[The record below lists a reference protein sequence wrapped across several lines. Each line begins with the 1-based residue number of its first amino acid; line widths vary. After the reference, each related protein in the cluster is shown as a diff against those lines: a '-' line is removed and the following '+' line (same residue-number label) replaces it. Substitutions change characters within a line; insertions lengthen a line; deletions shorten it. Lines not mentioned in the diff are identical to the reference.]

1 MSDMGVNW
9 ENFKVFSDAGINWSD
24 IDVLS
29 DAARVSVEL
38 SMAVVLDSSSL
49 QPKIS
54 WRINIKTKENRLKLR
69 TI

>member
-1 MSDMGVNW
+1 MPW
-9 ENFKVFSDAGINWSD
+9 KVDLLLVSLVPMLELSE
-24 IDVLS
+24 DVLS
-29 DAARVSVEL
+29 DAARVSVES

>member
-1 MSDMGVNW
+1 MPW
-9 ENFKVFSDAGINWSD
+9 KVDLLLVSLVPMLELSE
-24 IDVLS
+24 DVLS

>member
-1 MSDMGVNW
+1 MLW
-9 ENFKVFSDAGINWSD
+9 KVDLLLVSLVPMLELSE
-24 IDVLS
+24 DVLS

>member
-1 MSDMGVNW
+1 MLW
-9 ENFKVFSDAGINWSD
+9 KVDLLLVSLVPMLELSE
-24 IDVLS
+24 DVLS
-29 DAARVSVEL
+29 DAARVSVES

>member
-1 MSDMGVNW
+1 MPW
-9 ENFKVFSDAGINWSD
+9 KVDLLLVSLVPMLELSE
-24 IDVLS
+24 DVLS
-29 DAARVSVEL
+29 DVARVSVEL

>member
-1 MSDMGVNW
+1 MLW
-9 ENFKVFSDAGINWSD
+9 KVDLLLVSLVPMLELSE
-24 IDVLS
+24 DVLS

-54 WRINIKTKENRLKLR
+54 WRINIKTKENRLKLGS
-69 TI
+69 I